1 MKFLVISDTHGAKTP
16 LWKILSQW
24 GESVDGVIH
33 LGDYVRDAREAAK
46 VYPNLPFYLVAGNGD
61 SGTAAPSNQI
71 LELEGHRLYL
81 CHGHR
86 HLAGGEYQ
94 GFLQFGL
101 DQECDVLLC
110 GHTHVPHLEDRYG
123 VLILNPGS
131 LCFPRSS
138 AGASYAILDTG
149 GKRADARIHYVEQ
162 QAPSSSHAGR
172 GGGAAFLWRH

>member
-1 MKFLVISDTHGAKTP
+1 MEDSIAV
-16 LWKILSQW
+16 

-86 HLAGGEYQ
+86 HLAGES
-94 GFLQFGL
+94 
-101 DQECDVLLC
+101 
-110 GHTHVPHLEDRYG
+110 TED
-123 VLILNPGS
+123 
-131 LCFPRSS
+131 
-138 AGASYAILDTG
+138 
-149 GKRADARIHYVEQ
+149 
-162 QAPSSSHAGR
+162 SSSLDSIRSAMFCCAGIPMCR
-172 GGGAAFLWRH
+172 IWKIDMGS